1 MGYYKNLEIAL
12 QVEEPDRYPTRR
24 DSRKRETY
32 QKPKAVWVLDARDM
46 SLLVVGVFCALV
58 LGAILGYIAG
68 GGLGA

>member
-32 QKPKAVWVLDARDM
+32 QKPKSVWVFFARDI
-46 SLLVVGVFCALV
+46 SLMVVGYFCAFGLGVV
-58 LGAILGYIAG
+58 LGYVIG
-68 GGLGA
+68 GGLNG

>member
-24 DSRKRETY
+24 ESRKRETY
-32 QKPKAVWVLDARDM
+32 QKPKQLWVLSAYDM
-46 SLLVVGVFCALV
+46 SLMVVGVFCALA